1 MSAFLGPI
9 HYWLYNKIT
18 VQNSLVEEI
27 IKFADKEYTKLN
39 LGQKA
44 DNQFGNIDTTK
55 PLEEMIDTSNIHGW
69 LQECVSIVEYRLA
82 FAVTALLK
90 ENPDVLESLKELFKE
105 AGKKLS
111 NINQGANAEEIFKN
125 FNDTLLDGMPCDHA
139 NLLVSGNEQE
149 VIYKRNVCVHENY
162 WNSVGGDIKNY
173 YLLREEFIKGLIS
186 NTNASFEKVDEITN
200 KITV

>member
-18 VQNSLVEEI
+18 VQNSLVDEI
-27 IKFADKEYTKLN
+27 VKFAGKEYSNLN
-39 LGQKA
+39 LEHEL
-44 DNQFGNIDTTK
+44 DEQFGNIDTTK

-90 ENPDVLESLKELFKE
+90 VNSEVLESLKELFKE
-105 AGKKLS
+105 VGIKLS
-111 NINQGANAEEIFKN
+111 NIDQGATAEEIFKS

-139 NLLVSGNEQE
+139 NVLVSGNEHE
-149 VIYKRNVCVHENY
+149 VIYRRNVCVHENY
-162 WNSVGGDIKNY
+162 WKYVGGDIKNY
-173 YLLREEFIKGLIS
+173 YILREEFIKGLIS
-186 NTNASFEKVDEITN
+186 NSGASFEKVDEVTN